1 MIRCFRGRV
10 LDGRIKPPGS
20 ETLPGGFILKTQES
34 DVPRTAGANSSDPTA
49 SIIKA
54 ESVIS
59 ELGEGCRS
67 HKEKIRGLLDRLS
80 EGRFHLAVLGQ
91 FKRGKSTLLNALLG
105 ESLLPTAVIPLTAIP
120 TFVRFANERS
130 ARVSFSTERAP
141 EEFRGNGPGDIN
153 AFLAGYVS
161 EEANPGN
168 RLEVSLVEVTAP
180 CAFLEKGVV
189 LIDTP
194 GIGSTHR
201 HNTEA
206 TLNFLPQ
213 CDAALFLVSADPP
226 ITEVE
231 VEFLKEVGSKVKRLF
246 FILNKIDYLSDD
258 DRDSVIRFCR
268 KIIMDKAGLGEEMR
282 MFPVSARQGLQ
293 AAADSDEELWMKSG
307 MKAVD
312 EHLISFLAGEKTR
325 VLREAI
331 AQKAADVLTETVMRL
346 HLEVRSLEMPLAE
359 LENRLGVF
367 EKSIVDAE
375 RQRLFAGDILAGERK
390 RLMEFLEEQAEILRK
405 RSHAYLEG
413 IAAENLS
420 NTMGELN
427 ENRVREAIAGAIPV
441 FFERELGEM
450 SRTFDRRVSESLL
463 AHRQKADELIEA
475 VRKAAAEIFDIPY
488 HPGGTAGGLEMSQE
502 PYWVTHRWH
511 SSLVP
516 IPDEWVDRIMPYRTR
531 LKRIRR
537 RINHQINDLV
547 MFNVEN
553 LRWATLQNL
562 DTTFRRF
569 ASELDSRLGDTVDAT
584 RGAIVA
590 AMERRG
596 KERAMIDGELRR
608 LNLAIGAVEDVIK
621 QLPRGA

>member
-1 MIRCFRGRV
+1 AV
-10 LDGRIKPPGS
+10 
-20 ETLPGGFILKTQES
+20 
-34 DVPRTAGANSSDPTA
+34 A
-49 SIIKA
+49 SIA
-54 ESVIS
+54 S
-59 ELGEGCRS
+59 LGNEYEASRT
-67 HKEKIRGLLDRLS
+67 KLRGLRERLV

-120 TFVRFANERS
+120 TFVRYARS
-130 ARVSFSTERAP
+130 RTARVRFTDDRTP
-141 EEFRGNGPGDIN
+141 EELRAENCDQIN
-153 AFLAGYVS
+153 SFLAGFVS
-161 EEANPGN
+161 EEANPN
-168 RLEVSLVEVTAP
+168 NMLSVLQVEVTAP
-180 CAFLEKGVV
+180 CDLLEKGVV

-231 VEFLKEVGSKVKRLF
+231 VDFLKEVRSKVKRLF
-246 FILNKIDYLSDD
+246 FILNKIDYLSPD

-268 KIIMDKAGLGEEMR
+268 KIIMDKVGLGEEMK
-282 MFPVSARQGLQ
+282 MFPVSARQGLE
-293 AAADSDEELWMKSG
+293 AIIAHDEKLWEKSG
-307 MKAVD
+307 MRAVD
-312 EHLISFLAGEKTR
+312 EHLITFLAGEKSR

-331 AQKAADVLTETVMRL
+331 AQKAAGVLTETVMRL

-359 LENRLGVF
+359 LESKLGIF
-367 EKSIVDAE
+367 GRSIGDAE
-375 RQRLFAGDILAGERK
+375 QQRLFAKDILAGERK

-413 IAAENLS
+413 IAVENLS
-420 NTMGELN
+420 NTMGQLN
-427 ENRVREAIAGAIPV
+427 ENRVREAIANAIPV

-450 SRTFDRRVSESLL
+450 SRSFDGRVSESLS
-463 AHRQKADELIEA
+463 AHGRKADDLIEA
-475 VRKAAAEIFDIPY
+475 VRKAASEIFDIPY
-488 HPGGTAGGLEMSQE
+488 RPGESTGGLETAQE

-516 IPDEWVDRIMPYRTR
+516 IPEEWVDRIMPYRTR
-531 LKRIRR
+531 FKRIRK
-537 RINHQINDLV
+537 RINQQINDLV

-569 ASELDSRLGDTVDAT
+569 AAELDSRLGDTINAT

-590 AMERRG
+590 AMERKG
-596 KERAMIDGELRR
+596 KEKE
-608 LNLAIGAVEDVIK
+608 
-621 QLPRGA
+621 